1 MKKKTIAGLIAVVM
15 IVSVVMFLGCVKGET
30 PTSIPRTTDGSI
42 DWEKIQDLNLL
53 IDSNGKI
60 ISSKKMDLDN
70 EYKDTVECYRI
81 RYLSDGLEV
90 VGFILK
96 PTQTDQKLPV
106 IIYNRGGNREYGKI
120 ATSTLDYLSYLSSNN
135 YVVLAS
141 QYRGNDGGEGR
152 EEFGGRDINDV
163 LNLIPMAESLPF
175 IDSDRIVMLGYSRG
189 GLMTYLAISK
199 STKIKAACVVGGI
212 TDLIQAYNEREQDMK
227 NVLIELIVG
236 TPTDKEAEYKM
247 RSAYYWPEK
256 IKAPVLILH
265 GEDDWRVQKSHAEKI
280 ANKLNELGKPYE
292 LVIYPNG
299 SHGLNENRKDR
310 NRRIFE
316 WFEKYI
322 LTPPSPTPTPT
333 PTPSPSSTPT
343 PAPTLSPTP
352 TLISVITPTLT
363 PTPTPAGFEV
373 IFAIA
378 GLLAVAYLLRREK

>member
-1 MKKKTIAGLIAVVM
+1 MKKKNIAGLIAVVM

-30 PTSIPRTTDGSI
+30 PTPIPRTTDGSI
-42 DWEKIQDLNLL
+42 NWEKIQDFNLL

-60 ISSKKMDLDN
+60 SSSKKMDLDN

-96 PTQTDQKLPV
+96 PKQVDQKLPV
-106 IIYNRGGNREYGKI
+106 IIYNRGGNREFGKI
-120 ATSTLDYLSYLSSNN
+120 DASKLKYLSYLSSNG

-141 QYRGNDGGEGR
+141 QYRGNDGGQGK
-152 EEFGGRDINDV
+152 EEFGGNDINDV

-175 IDSDRIVMLGYSRG
+175 IDSDRIIMLGYSRG

-199 STKIKAACVVGGI
+199 STKIKAACVVGGV
-212 TDLIQAYNEREQDMK
+212 TDIIQLYNEREQGMK
-227 NVLIELIVG
+227 NVLIELIGG
-236 TPTDKEAEYKM
+236 TPTDKEAEYKK
-247 RSAYYWPEK
+247 RSVYYWPEK
-256 IKAPVLILH
+256 INAPVLILH
-265 GEDDWRVQKSHAEKI
+265 GEDDWKVQKSQAEKI

-292 LVIYPNG
+292 LVIYPKG
-299 SHGLNENRKDR
+299 SHGLTGNKNDR
-310 NRRIFE
+310 DRRILE

-322 LTPPSPTPTPT
+322 LTPPSPPPTPA
-333 PTPSPSSTPT
+333 PTPSSSSTLT

-352 TLISVITPTLT
+352 TPTPVIT

-373 IFAIA
+373 IFTIA
-378 GLLAVAYLLRREK
+378 GLLAVACLLRRRW

>member
-1 MKKKTIAGLIAVVM
+1 MKKKNIAGLIAVVM
-15 IVSVVMFLGCVKGET
+15 IVSVVVFLGCVKGET
-30 PTSIPRTTDGSI
+30 PTPIPRTTDGSI

-60 ISSKKMDLDN
+60 SSSKKMDLDN

-96 PTQTDQKLPV
+96 PKQVDQKLPV
-106 IIYNRGGNREYGKI
+106 IIYNRGGNREFGKI
-120 ATSTLDYLSYLSSNN
+120 DASKLKYLSYLSSNG

-141 QYRGNDGGEGR
+141 QYRGNDGGQGK
-152 EEFGGRDINDV
+152 EEFGGNDINDV

-175 IDSDRIVMLGYSRG
+175 IDSDRIIMLGYSRG

-199 STKIKAACVVGGI
+199 STKIKAACVVGGV
-212 TDLIQAYNEREQDMK
+212 TDIIQLYNEREQGMK
-227 NVLIELIVG
+227 NVLIELIGG

-247 RSAYYWPEK
+247 RSVYYWPEK
-256 IKAPVLILH
+256 INAPVLILH
-265 GEDDWRVQKSHAEKI
+265 GEDDWRVQKSQAEKI

-292 LVIYPNG
+292 LVIYPKG
-299 SHGLNENRKDR
+299 SHGLTENKNDR
-310 NRRIFE
+310 DRRILE

-322 LTPPSPTPTPT
+322 LTPPSPQPTPA
-333 PTPSPSSTPT
+333 PTPPSSSTLT

-352 TLISVITPTLT
+352 TPTPVIT

-373 IFAIA
+373 IFTIA
-378 GLLAVAYLLRREK
+378 GLLTVACLLRRRW

>member
-1 MKKKTIAGLIAVVM
+1 MKKKNIAGLIAVVM

-30 PTSIPRTTDGSI
+30 PTPIPRTTDGSI
-42 DWEKIQDLNLL
+42 NWEKIQDFNLL

-60 ISSKKMDLDN
+60 SSSKKMDLDN

-96 PTQTDQKLPV
+96 PKQVDQKLPV
-106 IIYNRGGNREYGKI
+106 IIYNRGGNREFGKI
-120 ATSTLDYLSYLSSNN
+120 DASKLKYLSYLSSNG

-141 QYRGNDGGEGR
+141 QYRGNDGGQGK
-152 EEFGGRDINDV
+152 EEFGGNDINDV

-175 IDSDRIVMLGYSRG
+175 IDSDRIIMLGYSRG

-199 STKIKAACVVGGI
+199 STKIKAACVVGGV
-212 TDLIQAYNEREQDMK
+212 TDIIQLYNEREQGMK
-227 NVLIELIVG
+227 NVLIELIGG
-236 TPTDKEAEYKM
+236 TPTDKEAEYKK
-247 RSAYYWPEK
+247 RSVYYWPEK
-256 IKAPVLILH
+256 INAPVLILH
-265 GEDDWRVQKSHAEKI
+265 GEDDWRVQKSQAEKI

-292 LVIYPNG
+292 LVIYPKG
-299 SHGLNENRKDR
+299 SHGLTENKNDR
-310 NRRIFE
+310 DRRILE

-322 LTPPSPTPTPT
+322 LTPPSPPPTPA
-333 PTPSPSSTPT
+333 PTPSSSSTLT

-352 TLISVITPTLT
+352 TPTPVIT

-373 IFAIA
+373 IFTIA
-378 GLLAVAYLLRREK
+378 GLLAVACLLRRRW

>member
-1 MKKKTIAGLIAVVM
+1 MKKKNIAGLIAVVM

-30 PTSIPRTTDGSI
+30 PTPIPRTTDGSI

-60 ISSKKMDLDN
+60 SSSKKMDLDN

-96 PTQTDQKLPV
+96 PKQVDQKLPV
-106 IIYNRGGNREYGKI
+106 IIYNRGGNREFGKI
-120 ATSTLDYLSYLSSNN
+120 DASKLKYLSYLSSNG

-141 QYRGNDGGEGR
+141 QYRGNDGGQGK
-152 EEFGGRDINDV
+152 EEFGGNDINDV

-175 IDSDRIVMLGYSRG
+175 IDSDRIIMLGYSRG

-199 STKIKAACVVGGI
+199 STKIKAACVVGGV
-212 TDLIQAYNEREQDMK
+212 TDIIQLYNEREQGMK
-227 NVLIELIVG
+227 NVLIELIGG
-236 TPTDKEAEYKM
+236 TPTDKEAEYKK
-247 RSAYYWPEK
+247 RSVYYWPEK
-256 IKAPVLILH
+256 INAPVLILH
-265 GEDDWRVQKSHAEKI
+265 GEDDWRVQKSQAEKI
-280 ANKLNELGKPYE
+280 ANKLNELGKHYE
-292 LVIYPNG
+292 LVIYPKG
-299 SHGLNENRKDR
+299 SHGLTENKNDR
-310 NRRIFE
+310 DRRILE

-322 LTPPSPTPTPT
+322 LTPPSPPPTPA
-333 PTPSPSSTPT
+333 PTPSSSSTLT

-352 TLISVITPTLT
+352 TPTPVIT

-373 IFAIA
+373 IFTIA
-378 GLLAVAYLLRREK
+378 GLLTVACLLRRRW

>member
-30 PTSIPRTTDGSI
+30 PTPIPRTTDGSI

-81 RYLSDGLEV
+81 RYLNDGLEV

-96 PTQTDQKLPV
+96 PKQIDQKLPV
-106 IIYNRGGNREYGKI
+106 IIYNRGGNREFGKI
-120 ATSTLDYLSYLSSNN
+120 DASKLKYLSYLSSNG

-141 QYRGNDGGEGR
+141 QYRGNDGGQGK
-152 EEFGGRDINDV
+152 EEFGGNDINDV
-163 LNLIPMAESLPF
+163 LYLIPMAESLPF
-175 IDSDRIVMLGYSRG
+175 IDSDRIIMLGYSRG

-199 STKIKAACVVGGI
+199 STKIKAACVVGGV
-212 TDLIQAYNEREQDMK
+212 TDIIQLYNEREQGMK
-227 NVLIELIVG
+227 NVLIDLIGG
-236 TPTDKEAEYKM
+236 TPTDKEAEYKI

-256 IKAPVLILH
+256 INAPVLILH
-265 GEDDWRVQKSHAEKI
+265 GEDDWRVQKSQAEKL

-316 WFEKYI
+316 WFEKCI

-333 PTPSPSSTPT
+333 PTSSPTSTPT
-343 PAPTLSPTP
+343 PAPTLSPTLTP
-352 TLISVITPTLT
+352 TPVITPTLT
-363 PTPTPAGFEV
+363 PTPAPAGFEV

-378 GLLAVAYLLRREK
+378 GLLAVVYLLRRRG